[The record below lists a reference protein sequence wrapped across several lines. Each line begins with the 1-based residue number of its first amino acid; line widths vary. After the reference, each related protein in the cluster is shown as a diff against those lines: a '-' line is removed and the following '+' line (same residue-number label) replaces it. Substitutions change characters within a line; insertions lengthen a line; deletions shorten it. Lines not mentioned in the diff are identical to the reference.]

1 MEYNNLKVRFSE
13 DTKKH
18 DGLCPQNK
26 LFELYFECICKKY
39 DVNKFLEEKKFS
51 ELEIIKILLINLI
64 ERLNSSKNK
73 IIPLIPQGGGKCYQI
88 GFYFLEYLSYHLQYL
103 EKIIINKQNQV
114 G

>member
-26 LFELYFECICKKY
+26 LFESYFECIYKMY
-39 DVNKFLEEKKFS
+39 DLNEFFEEKTFS
-51 ELEIIKILLINLI
+51 EVKLLKILLINLI
-64 ERLNSSKNK
+64 ERLNSSETK
-73 IIPLIPQGGGKCYQI
+73 IIPLFPQGGGKGYHI
-88 GFYFLEYLSYHLQYL
+88 GIDYLDFLSKHQQCL
-103 EKIIINKQNQV
+103 EKIIINKKNQV